1 MACAST
7 HGRATRHGRGLPH
20 VARVAISALA
30 CLVGCATQSFQP
42 QFTAAPKRPVVM
54 KDLMRPRARVERPVA
69 VGLTTDPMRLVAWD
83 LTRGAL
89 LWEKPVN
96 AKSAPLVAAD
106 AVVTQEAAGVVVR
119 DLANGE
125 IRTVVDERGAL
136 VGADGQGSTLV
147 VSIAY
152 EQKSLPGAVA
162 LVEGDHVR
170 WKQILNLPVG
180 VPALSGEYVVVP
192 WATQRLTVLA
202 AADGSELAR
211 YHYKSSVMGQARIDG
226 GQLYVGQLGLIP
238 VTKTLLDEPSR
249 KHVPY
254 TPHKRELPGQPPLLR
269 DGYAPVADPDNAYH
283 RLQVSW
289 RVHDQ
294 NGVPSTEN
302 DLFLLRFY
310 RLLYGLDAN
319 ADHIR
324 WLRTF
329 DQDLVGTAIQP
340 GVILTVDARGMLRY
354 LDTDGG
360 VAFSQPLG
368 RELRVITLRP
378 GSWVRPATPV
388 SADATASANASAP
401 PSAAGSGARSLSDA
415 QLGTLREQLYTAARL
430 EDDRLGVGRA
440 YAVAHLGKFPEAD
453 VTGQLIGIC
462 SERGSPEPV
471 RTAACAQLRE
481 RTTGDAAVLSAL
493 RVRASFLEG
502 TDAPPV
508 GALAQAAAKMQLKQ
522 AGPLLVS
529 QIEDPNTPA
538 RDLAPA
544 FESLAGL
551 GERSAAATLERF
563 VRLHHAEPEG
573 SELLPALGAALRTL
587 GTLRARAQ
595 RATLVEIASDP
606 LTPKATRDQAQ
617 AALSVIDTPIAQPH
631 AEEAPAQE
639 EVQTDPRSYALTPD
653 VVRKTLAPLHDPL
666 ARCLALDTTH
676 PHSGRTSMVVA
687 GSGRVEGVFV
697 SPPTLQSCVE
707 PLLREAKFPSTRL
720 GRQRIT
726 HIFGEPNKSA
736 QPDVATDKPKPP
748 AAAKH

>member
-1 MACAST
+1 MSRHQQGRVRCAVD
-7 HGRATRHGRGLPH
+7 TRGCAEFRGVQNARGL
-20 VARVAISALA
+20 ARVAVAALFT
-30 CLVGCATQSFQP
+30 CLAGCATQSFQP
-42 QFTAAPKRPVVM
+42 QFKPPAVSKQVVVNGLMKSHPRP
-54 KDLMRPRARVERPVA
+54 ERPVA

-83 LTRGAL
+83 LARGAL

-106 AVVTQEAAGVVVR
+106 AVVCQEEAGVVVR
-119 DLANGE
+119 DLASGE

-147 VSIAY
+147 ISLAY
-152 EQKSLPGAVA
+152 DQKALPGAVA
-162 LVEGDHVR
+162 LVEGTHVR

-202 AADGSELAR
+202 AADGAELAR
-211 YHYKSSVMGQARIDG
+211 FHYKSSVMGHARVEG

-238 VTKTLLDEPSR
+238 VTKTLLDEPGR
-249 KHVPY
+249 KHAPY

-289 RVHDQ
+289 RVRQHE
-294 NGVPSTEN
+294 GAPGTEN

-310 RLLYGLDAN
+310 RLLYALDAN
-319 ADHIR
+319 ADQIR
-324 WLRTF
+324 WVRTF
-329 DQDLVGTAIQP
+329 DQDLVGTAIQS
-340 GVILTVDARGMLRY
+340 GVIMAVDARGTLRY
-354 LDTDGG
+354 YDPDG
-360 VAFSQPLG
+360 ALRFSQPLG
-368 RELRVITLRP
+368 RDLRVIALRP
-378 GSWVRPATPV
+378 GSWLHPAMAAGGEQV
-388 SADATASANASAP
+388 ASAQPSTATGAVRSGDAP
-401 PSAAGSGARSLSDA
+401 
-415 QLGTLREQLYTAARL
+415 LGTLREQLYAAATL

-440 YAVAHLGKFPEAD
+440 YAATHLSRFPEAE
-453 VTGQLIGIC
+453 VTAQLIGIC
-462 SERGSPEPV
+462 SERHGPEPV

-481 RTTGDAAVLSAL
+481 RTTGDAVVLSAL

-502 TDAPPV
+502 TEAPPV

-538 RDLAPA
+538 RDLAAA
-544 FESLAGL
+544 FESIAGL
-551 GERSAAATLERF
+551 GERSAAATIERF

-587 GTLRARAQ
+587 GSLRATAQ
-595 RATLVEIASDP
+595 RGTLVDIAADP
-606 LTPKATRDQAQ
+606 LTPKATREQAQ
-617 AALSVIDTPIAQPH
+617 AALNALDAPVAQPR
-631 AEEAPAQE
+631 AETAEASTQE
-639 EVQTDPRSYALTPD
+639 EVQTDPRPYALTPD
-653 VVRKTLAPLHDPL
+653 VVRKTLAPLRERLSH
-666 ARCLALDTTH
+666 CLATDSSH
-676 PHSGRTSMVVA
+676 PHTGRTSVVIDA
-687 GSGRVEGVFV
+687 MGRVEGVFV
-697 SPPTLQSCVE
+697 SPSTLQPCVE

-726 HIFGEPNKSA
+726 HIFGEPEK
-736 QPDVATDKPKPP
+736 
-748 AAAKH
+748 AAAPKH